1 MVLIMFCF
9 NKKKVFFPL
18 QDSGTFMSTSSYYYY
33 YYYEPTPDTKKKEI
47 DCPTA
52 YITLLFAQ
60 MKCGVKAR
68 AQLANVTSLEKKKRQ
83 KKKKD
88 SRICNPQAD
97 CTDKHLPR

>member
-1 MVLIMFCF
+1 
-9 NKKKVFFPL
+9 
-18 QDSGTFMSTSSYYYY
+18 MSRPQTK
-33 YYYEPTPDTKKKEI
+33 KKKEI